1 MYDVY
6 GKGTTRYIQEL
17 TYKYDGIPIKETV
30 KQFDSVDPSS
40 FPSDPKQHA
49 ALRTYGRAYDRL
61 TPLQKKQIENNNNK
75 NNLFQNILP
84 LKK

>member
-1 MYDVY
+1 MYN
-6 GKGTTRYIQEL
+6 
-17 TYKYDGIPIKETV
+17 
-30 KQFDSVDPSS
+30 SMDPSS
-40 FPSDPKQHA
+40 FPSDPKQQA
-49 ALRTYGRAYDRL
+49 ALNTYGRAYDRL